1 MAAKK
6 VLVVLTSHDKIDAI
20 NKQTGWYL
28 VRCSTP
34 PLLTMKNLNSILK
47 HPH

>member
-6 VLVVLTSHDKIDAI
+6 VLVVLTSHDKIDAL

-28 VRCSTP
+28 VRCSFT
-34 PLLTMKNLNSILK
+34 LISFLS
-47 HPH
+47 

>member
-20 NKQTGWYL
+20 NRQTGWYL
-28 VRCSTP
+28 VCCS
-34 PLLTMKNLNSILK
+34 LTLISFLQHNENLNLQS
-47 HPH
+47 